1 MLRKGDFQ
9 KSKKNFFEKK
19 IFFGHVFF
27 SKIATKSRKIDQS
40 NKCQWFQIGK
50 TWRFSEHIDFFE
62 FGLVQHRKLTKNTKK
77 IFKKNFFFQMYNL
90 STCVV

>member
-1 MLRKGDFQ
+1 MF
-9 KSKKNFFEKK
+9 
-19 IFFGHVFF
+19 FF

-50 TWRFSEHIDFFE
+50 ALRFSEHIDFFE

-77 IFKKNFFFQMYNL
+77 FFKRIFFFKCIICQLVWFDTN
-90 STCVV
+90 